1 MATIVASARRP
12 ANPSQGST
20 AELSIRLLA
29 LLEKMTDRAD
39 PDDVHKLRTT
49 VRRVEVRLVHCPP
62 KVAKSLRS
70 LRKQAGK
77 VRDID
82 VHLELLKV
90 PLFTAP
96 APVGKAARVRDQ
108 LRSALNS
115 KRTRHEDS
123 LLYLVA
129 DVAPRLESKL
139 PRVVRQSDVP
149 EPDASTAR
157 QRTAEARQQFLQWTR
172 SIPEAGAQLHRL
184 RIDTKK
190 LRYSLEPLSAF
201 AEAAEMA
208 DRLKQVQDAIGSWHD
223 WATLLEL
230 ACQQLRSPNSEPAY
244 AALEGRVTRE
254 FNKARRIAERVRQWM
269 ESAEQGAKPTAP
281 ASRGNSSQNLLRKA
295 G

>member
-1 MATIVASARRP
+1 MATTVASARRP

-29 LLEKMTDRAD
+29 LLEKMTDQAD

-49 VRRVEVRLVHCPP
+49 VRRVEVRLAHCPP

-70 LRKQAGK
+70 LRKQAGN

-82 VHLELLKV
+82 VHLELLKAS
-90 PLFTAP
+90 LFTAP
-96 APVGKAARVRDQ
+96 APVGKAFSVRDQ
-108 LRSALNS
+108 LRSALKS

-123 LLYLVA
+123 LLRLVA
-129 DVAPRLESKL
+129 DAAPLLESKL
-139 PRVVRQSDVP
+139 PKVVRQSAVP
-149 EPDASTAR
+149 KPDAYTAS
-157 QRTAEARQQFLQWTR
+157 QRTAEARQRFLQWTR

-184 RIDTKK
+184 RIDAKK

-201 AEAAEMA
+201 ADAAEMA

-230 ACQQLRSPNSEPAY
+230 ACRELDSPNSEPAY
-244 AALEGRVTRE
+244 AALEARVTRE
-254 FNKARRIAERVRQWM
+254 FNKAHRTAERVRQRM
-269 ESAEQGAKPTAP
+269 ESAIPAAP
-281 ASRGNSSQNLLRKA
+281 ASRGNSSQNMLRKA

>member
-1 MATIVASARRP
+1 
-12 ANPSQGST
+12 
-20 AELSIRLLA
+20 LSVRLLA
-29 LLEKMTDRAD
+29 LLEKMTDHAD

-49 VRRVEVRLVHCPP
+49 VRRLEVRLVHRPP

-70 LRKQAGK
+70 LRKRAGK

-82 VHLELLKV
+82 VHLELLKAS
-90 PLFTAP
+90 LFTAP
-96 APVGKAARVRDQ
+96 APIGKASSVRDQ
-108 LRSALNS
+108 LRSALKS

-123 LLYLVA
+123 LLRLVA
-129 DVAPRLESKL
+129 DAAPLLESKL
-139 PRVVRQSDVP
+139 PKAVRQSAVP
-149 EPDASTAR
+149 EPDASTAS
-157 QRTAEARQQFLQWTR
+157 QRTAEARQRFLQWTR

-184 RIDTKK
+184 RIDAKK

-201 AEAAEMA
+201 VEAAEMV

-230 ACQQLRSPNSEPAY
+230 ANRELDSPDSEPAY

-254 FNKARRIAERVRQWM
+254 FNKAHRIGERVRQWM
-269 ESAEQGAKPTAP
+269 ESAKPA
-281 ASRGNSSQNLLRKA
+281 ASALHGNSSQNMLRKA

>member
-1 MATIVASARRP
+1 
-12 ANPSQGST
+12 
-20 AELSIRLLA
+20 
-29 LLEKMTDRAD
+29 MTDQAD

-49 VRRVEVRLVHCPP
+49 VRRVEVRLVPCPP

-82 VHLELLKV
+82 VHFELLKAS
-90 PLFTAP
+90 LFTPP
-96 APVGKAARVRDQ
+96 APVGQASSVRDQ
-108 LRSALNS
+108 LRSALKT
-115 KRTRHEDS
+115 KRMRHEHS
-123 LLYLVA
+123 LLRLVA
-129 DVAPRLESKL
+129 DAAPLLESKL
-139 PRVVRQSDVP
+139 PRVVRQSAVP

-157 QRTAEARQQFLQWTR
+157 QRTAEARQRFLQWTR

-184 RIDTKK
+184 RIDAKK

-230 ACQQLRSPNSEPAY
+230 ASRELGSPNSEPVY
-244 AALEGRVTRE
+244 AALEERVTRE
-254 FNKARRIAERVRQWM
+254 FNKAHRTAERVRQWI
-269 ESAEQGAKPTAP
+269 ESANPAAP
-281 ASRGNSSQNLLRKA
+281 ASRGNSSQNMLRKA

>member
-1 MATIVASARRP
+1 
-12 ANPSQGST
+12 
-20 AELSIRLLA
+20 
-29 LLEKMTDRAD
+29 MTDQAD

-49 VRRVEVRLVHCPP
+49 VRRVEVRLTHCPP

-82 VHLELLKV
+82 VHLDLLKA

-96 APVGKAARVRDQ
+96 APAGGAASVRDQ
-108 LRSALNS
+108 LRGALKS

-123 LLYLVA
+123 LLHLVGDA
-129 DVAPRLESKL
+129 APLLESKL
-139 PRVVRQSDVP
+139 PKVVRQSAVP
-149 EPDASTAR
+149 EPDASNVR
-157 QRTAEARQQFLQWTR
+157 QRTAEARQRFLQWTR
-172 SIPEAGAQLHRL
+172 NIPEAGAQLHRL
-184 RIDTKK
+184 RIDAKK

-230 ACQQLRSPNSEPAY
+230 ACRELGSPNSEPAY
-244 AALEGRVTRE
+244 AALEARVTRE
-254 FNKARRIAERVRQWM
+254 FNKAHRTTERVRHWM
-269 ESAEQGAKPTAP
+269 ESAKPAAP
-281 ASRGNSSQNLLRKA
+281 ASRVNSSQNMLRKA